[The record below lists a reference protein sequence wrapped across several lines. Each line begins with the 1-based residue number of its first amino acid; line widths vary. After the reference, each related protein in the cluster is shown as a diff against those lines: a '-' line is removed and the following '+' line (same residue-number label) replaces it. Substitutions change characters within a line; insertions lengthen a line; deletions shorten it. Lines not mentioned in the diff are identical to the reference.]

1 MKEHIAFGA
10 AALKPECM
18 HMACSMHHTEVHQ
31 IGFNS
36 QAQVSLW
43 LQSLLC
49 CARYPEDAWEVLLGY
64 DQEKAMGLRAGDA
77 MLRSIKQA
85 DAGSLHL

>member
-1 MKEHIAFGA
+1 MKEQTAFTA
-10 AALKPECM
+10 AALTPESM
-18 HMACSMHHTEVHQ
+18 HMACSMHHTEGHQ
-31 IGFNS
+31 IDFNS

-43 LQSLLC
+43 LESLSL